1 MIKHKF
7 NLTYRRFNSKSIL
20 ISWPNLIEDDVLFDV
35 LSFKKLIN
43 LSNKPLLEV
52 INAYNSLLIVYKLTI
67 DNIYDEIEALKSLYL
82 QKN

>member
-43 LSNKPLLEV
+43 LSNKPLL
-52 INAYNSLLIVYKLTI
+52 
-67 DNIYDEIEALKSLYL
+67 
-82 QKN
+82 